1 MNDQNKTI
9 LEVVNLSIDFKSK
22 EGVFEAVKS
31 ISFNIDKGKTLALV
45 GESGSGKSVTALS
58 ILQLL
63 PYQTASHSKESSI
76 RLDGKEL
83 IDMSANQ
90 IRAIRGDLVTMI
102 FQEPMTSL
110 NPYQKVGYQIEEV
123 LIVHQQL

>member
-9 LEVVNLSIDFKSK
+9 LEVVNLSVDFKSK

-83 IDMSANQ
+83 IKMSN
-90 IRAIRGDLVTMI
+90 IKPCWELPV
-102 FQEPMTSL
+102 QEKPLQLPM
-110 NPYQKVGYQIEEV
+110 
-123 LIVHQQL
+123 